1 MPEPSPISESF
12 TEPSTVAMKTAPPE
26 HVAEVLDVVRELLG
40 EVIGPEYLVGI
51 TIDLDTSFDEDLE
64 LESVEFVAL
73 NEKLRARYGE
83 QVDFIAWL
91 STKELDEIIGLDVGD
106 LVRFVAASV
115 TTA

>member
-1 MPEPSPISESF
+1 MPGPSQTAEPPAATAAPTAER
-12 TEPSTVAMKTAPPE
+12 VAD
-26 HVAEVLDVVRELLG
+26 VLDVVRELLG

-51 TIDLDTSFDEDLE
+51 TIDMDTSFDEDLE

-73 NEKLRARYGE
+73 NEKLRERYGE
-83 QVDFIAWL
+83 RVDFIAWL

-115 TTA
+115 AQGG